1 MAGGFI
7 FIWEEKLEF
16 DVAASDAGVPG
27 AEAGGS
33 LASRCSCASSVARSY
48 HLIQPRI
55 TSKKFSQ
62 NKGWPK
68 SLLGAPLKA
77 QMGTSS

>member
-1 MAGGFI
+1 MASGFI

-16 DVAASDAGVPG
+16 DVAASDADVPG
-27 AEAGGS
+27 AEAGEVWHQ
-33 LASRCSCASSVARSY
+33 RCSCASSVTRSY

-55 TSKKFSQ
+55 TSKKFSK